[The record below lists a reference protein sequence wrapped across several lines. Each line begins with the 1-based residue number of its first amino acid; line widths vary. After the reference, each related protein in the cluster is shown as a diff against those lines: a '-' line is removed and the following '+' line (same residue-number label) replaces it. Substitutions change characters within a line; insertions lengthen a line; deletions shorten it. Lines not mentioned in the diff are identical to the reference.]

1 MTEGGRIDLDAMG
14 DLRTPWCLRVA
25 VSCRVAE
32 NLAQGTTAIGDL
44 ARAAACDRD
53 ALHAVLRHLVSRGVF
68 EEPEPGLFALND
80 AARGLTHPHTRSALD
95 LNPFSHRVA
104 TAWATLPA
112 YVRTGRTAYAELF
125 GRPFWED
132 VSTDPQLGASFDAA
146 MSHHHDRGAAL
157 SITGGWSAIES
168 VADVGG
174 GTGALLAGLLRAQPH
189 LKGVL
194 IDLEG
199 PIARSRDIFANA
211 GVSDRVTTVAQSFFD
226 PLPAGHDVYLLS
238 GVVHDWDD
246 DNVVKILARCA
257 EAARPDGRVVVADP
271 FTKSAAPIRIDVSM
285 ILVGGRHRTLDEFA
299 TLAAKAGLDVVATEP
314 LTECRPR

>member
-1 MTEGGRIDLDAMG
+1 VSDGGPIDLGAMG
-14 DLRTPWCLRVA
+14 DLRTPWCLRIA

-32 NLAQGTTAIGDL
+32 SLEQGTTAIADL
-44 ARAAACDRD
+44 AKAAACDRD

-68 EEPEPGLFALND
+68 EEPEPGVFAMND
-80 AARGLTHPHTRSALD
+80 SARGLTDAHTRSALD
-95 LNPFSHRVA
+95 LSPFSYRVA
-104 TAWATLPA
+104 TAWATLPG

-132 VSTDPQLGASFDAA
+132 VSRDPQLGASFDAA
-146 MSHHHDRGAAL
+146 MSHHHDRGADL
-157 SITGGWSAIES
+157 TISGGWAAIES

-189 LKGVL
+189 LRGVL

-199 PIARSRDIFANA
+199 PIARSREVFARA
-211 GVSDRVTTVAQSFFD
+211 GVADRVSTVARSFFD

-257 EAARPDGRVVVADP
+257 EAARPNGRVVVADP
-271 FTKSAAPIRIDVSM
+271 FPTTAAPVRIDVSM
-285 ILVGGRHRTLDEFA
+285 ILVGGRHRTLDEFEA
-299 TLAAKAGLDVVATEP
+299 LADKAGLHIVATES